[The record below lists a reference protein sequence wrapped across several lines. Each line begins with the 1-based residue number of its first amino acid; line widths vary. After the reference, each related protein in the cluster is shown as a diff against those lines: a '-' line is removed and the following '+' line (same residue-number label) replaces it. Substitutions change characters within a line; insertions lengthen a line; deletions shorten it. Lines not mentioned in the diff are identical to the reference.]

1 MYLLSVI
8 AVFALFLLY
17 CAWVVD
23 FRFHFLSGFFHF
35 PTLMVIVLSPI
46 PILALNRLLKDF
58 GNAFLFV
65 RNKKEA
71 ESLME
76 LKRAQKAVNLTK
88 NTVLAFAVFI
98 AFVQGVL
105 ALYLYSDPSS
115 AGYLLVPILLSM
127 VYGMLGVLLLQP
139 LQTALDIK
147 ILEQEDEICE
157 ENRCD

>member
-17 CAWVVD
+17 CIWVVD
-23 FRFHFLSGFFHF
+23 FRFYFLPWFFHF
-35 PTLMVIVLSPI
+35 PTLMVVVLSPI
-46 PILALNRLLKDF
+46 PILLFNKLLKDF

-65 RNKKEA
+65 RNKKKA

-115 AGYLLVPILLSM
+115 VGYLLVPIFLSM

-147 ILEQEDEICE
+147 ILECE
-157 ENRCD
+157 EQKP